1 MRCFEECG
9 IKVNNLALPES
20 CFNMSKGVTFWKQAG
35 LSYLQFLTISTRAV
49 RSGLKV
55 DVDYID
61 DGGLNSCQSLYKL
74 TVMKY
79 NVQYIVDDQKS
90 NQLLI
95 ILLVLEILG
104 APSRI
109 SSLS

>member
-1 MRCFEECG
+1 MTATVG
-9 IKVNNLALPES
+9 LARKL
-20 CFNMSKGVTFWKQAG
+20 FNMSKGVTFWKQAG

-61 DGGLNSCQSLYKL
+61 DGGLNSCQSLQKL

-79 NVQYIVDDQKS
+79 NVQYIGCPKIKS
-90 NQLLI
+90 ITNYT
-95 ILLVLEILG
+95 
-104 APSRI
+104 ACS
-109 SSLS
+109 